1 MKVHC
6 SSVYNEIMLLVTN
19 SDHISYWQ
27 YWIILTLK
35 GNISC
40 SLSFYCIFIAP
51 ERNHILKNGF
61 QMCTRHI
68 LTISASF
75 SAFWNNGQMRR
86 TSGWLESWLMRPA
99 EEEELEFHPGQ
110 ARVEKSADCS
120 HQRTSAHDH
129 TVDLLH
135 WARDER
141 ESDNESTAHS
151 AVLAWE
157 RFESLWP

>member
-1 MKVHC
+1 MKMHC

-19 SDHISYWQ
+19 SNHISYWQ

-86 TSGWLESWLMRPA
+86 MSGWLESWLMRPA
-99 EEEELEFHPGQ
+99 EEEEEEFTMATKPI
-110 ARVEKSADCS
+110 ESIKSATALRAVGRLKEFTMTTKRLKSNNVANCTSCS
-120 HQRTSAHDH
+120 Q
-129 TVDLLH
+129 
-135 WARDER
+135 
-141 ESDNESTAHS
+141 
-151 AVLAWE
+151 
-157 RFESLWP
+157 PP